1 MVVASLDEGD
11 ADMFAPSVFVFLP
24 NPRLA
29 EFSVLVKHRFEYE
42 TAPLCFVLFPLSQR
56 FIRQVLFLPFEKAEL
71 SRPV

>member
-11 ADMFAPSVFVFLP
+11 VDMFAPSVFA
-24 NPRLA
+24 PRLPPA

-42 TAPLCFVLFPLSQR
+42 KAPLCFVLFPLSQC